1 MKEEDIFG
9 INSYEICS
17 DFANSRLK
25 FALARKYRLDHYA
38 KTIGVNFSL
47 FTAAFGYATFVALA
61 VDTPSLKDDLADGNV
76 RLLAEIDAFNFDT
89 GVYDSLGETLFA
101 IREERWTTNE
111 LLLKSCHIED
121 YPGEEDSTIKIR
133 FHYEIA
139 MASEI
144 PCGFLK
150 LQKKISKKALKNPD
164 LILLTSVLVGE
175 RGPKNAFAH
184 K

>member
-17 DFANSRLK
+17 EFANSRLK

-89 GVYDSLGETLFA
+89 GFM
-101 IREERWTTNE
+101 IRLVKLYSRFGRKNE
-111 LLLKSCHIED
+111 Q
-121 YPGEEDSTIKIR
+121 PMN
-133 FHYEIA
+133 F
-139 MASEI
+139 
-144 PCGFLK
+144 F
-150 LQKKISKKALKNPD
+150 
-164 LILLTSVLVGE
+164 
-175 RGPKNAFAH
+175 
-184 K
+184 